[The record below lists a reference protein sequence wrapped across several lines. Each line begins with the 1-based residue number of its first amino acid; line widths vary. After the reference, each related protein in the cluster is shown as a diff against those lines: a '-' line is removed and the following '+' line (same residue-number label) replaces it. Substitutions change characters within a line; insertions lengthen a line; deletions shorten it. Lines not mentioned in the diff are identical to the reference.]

1 MHRHLNISHKAVDYM
16 SGKLAAHRKAE
27 EMIKKTTKSRV
38 LKKFAR
44 KVGINIGL
52 PILFMSTWLGVTV
65 LMTFFGVPDNTA
77 ITITSIVF
85 VVIPFLGLALKHM
98 YTESKA
104 EIERENRDLMR
115 DLTDGYTK

>member
-1 MHRHLNISHKAVDYM
+1 MDRHLIISRKAVDYM

-52 PILFMSTWLGVTV
+52 PILFMSTWIGVAV
-65 LMTFFGVPDNTA
+65 LMTFFGVPDNA
-77 ITITSIVF
+77 AVMITSIVF
-85 VVIPFLGLALKHM
+85 VVIPFLGLALRHM

-104 EIERENRDLMR
+104 EIEKENRDLMR